1 MDPSKPAVGDVKI
14 VFKYFSEGPASVLG
28 VVEGS
33 GFADGDIALTLCLGL
48 VVIGLGRV
56 GSNLLLG
63 LSFMALGAA
72 AFGIPF
78 SDLPQR

>member
-1 MDPSKPAVGDVKI
+1 MWKPVYSA
-14 VFKYFSEGPASVLG
+14 
-28 VVEGS
+28 
-33 GFADGDIALTLCLGL
+33 IALTLCLGL

-72 AFGIPF
+72 AFGITTF
-78 SDLPQR
+78 LKR